1 MEILLILSKP
11 VPNHSPQVASLSDI
25 LQAEDITSLQHLQ
38 LFART
43 VVEGFTTGHHA
54 SPHKGFSVEF
64 RQHRPYVQGD
74 EIRRLD
80 WKVFGRSD
88 RFYIRE
94 YDEET
99 NLRATLVLDASGS
112 MNYRGQKG
120 VLKFD
125 YARKL
130 AASLAY
136 LLMSQQDAV
145 GLVTFDTKLR
155 ENIPCRTKITHL
167 HLLLD
172 TMVKTAPRQDTSL
185 APVIE
190 SLAQRLKRRG
200 LVILISDFFDDA
212 AALLQSAG
220 ILRRKG
226 HEVIAIQLW
235 DRDEIDFAFGN
246 WARFENL
253 EDNEDFLLLDPAAVR
268 LRYLE
273 AQKAFAEELKEGFRK
288 HQIDYLSLVTDES
301 HSQAL
306 RNYLSLR
313 MR

>member
-1 MEILLILSKP
+1 M
-11 VPNHSPQVASLSDI
+11 ATLSDI

-80 WKVFGRSD
+80 WKIFGRTD

-94 YDEET
+94 FDEET
-99 NLRATLVLDASGS
+99 NLRATIVLDASGS

-145 GLVTFDTKLR
+145 GLVTFDSKVR
-155 ENIPCRTKITHL
+155 DIIPCRTKISHL
-167 HLLLD
+167 HLMLEA
-172 TMVKTAPRQDTSL
+172 MVRATPGKDTSL

-200 LVILISDFFDDA
+200 LVILISDFFDDP
-212 AALLQSAG
+212 AALLQSIG
-220 ILRRKG
+220 VLRKKG
-226 HEVIAIQLW
+226 HEVIALQLW
-235 DRDEIDFAFGN
+235 DRDEIDFPFGN

-253 EDNEDFLLLDPAAVR
+253 ENDDDFLLLDPATIR
-268 LRYLE
+268 QRYLE
-273 AQKAFAEELKEGFRK
+273 VQKKFAEQLKDGFRK
-288 HQIDYLSLVTDES
+288 HQVDYLSLPTDES
-301 HSQAL
+301 HSAAL
-306 RNYLSLR
+306 RSYLALR

>member
-1 MEILLILSKP
+1 M
-11 VPNHSPQVASLSDI
+11 ATLSDI

-112 MNYRGQKG
+112 MDYRGQKG
-120 VLKFD
+120 VHKFD

-145 GLVTFDTKLR
+145 GLVTFDSKLR
-155 ENIPCRTKITHL
+155 DNIPCRTKITHL
-167 HLLLD
+167 HLLLE
-172 TMVKTAPRQDTSL
+172 TMIKTEPGKDTSL

-190 SLAQRLKRRG
+190 SLAQRLSRRG
-200 LVILISDFFDDA
+200 LVILISDFFDDPA
-212 AALLQSAG
+212 A
-220 ILRRKG
+220 ILKACGVLRKKG
-226 HEVIAIQLW
+226 HEIIALQLW
-235 DRDEIDFAFGN
+235 DRDEIDFSFGN

-253 EDNEDFLLLDPAAVR
+253 ENNDDFLLLDPATIR
-268 LRYLE
+268 QRYIE
-273 AQKAFAEELKEGFRK
+273 TQKQFATDLKEGFRK
-288 HQIDYLSLVTDES
+288 HQIDYLSLPTDES
-301 HSQAL
+301 HALAL
-306 RNYLSLR
+306 RNYLALR

>member
-1 MEILLILSKP
+1 M
-11 VPNHSPQVASLSDI
+11 ATLSDI
-25 LQAEDITSLQHLQ
+25 LQAEDITSLQTLQ

-43 VVEGFTTGHHA
+43 VVEGFTTGQHA

-80 WKVFGRSD
+80 WKIFGRTD

-94 YDEET
+94 FDEET
-99 NLRATLVLDASGS
+99 NLRATVVLDASGS
-112 MNYRGQKG
+112 MGYRGQKG
-120 VLKFD
+120 ILKFD

-145 GLVTFDTKLR
+145 GLITFDSKIR
-155 ENIPCRTKITHL
+155 DVIPCRTKITHL
-167 HLLLD
+167 HLMLE
-172 TMVKTAPRQDTSL
+172 TMVKTEPGKDTSL
-185 APVIE
+185 APVLE

-200 LVILISDFFDDA
+200 LVILISDFFDDP
-212 AALLQSAG
+212 AALLRSIG
-220 ILRRKG
+220 VLRKKG
-226 HEVIAIQLW
+226 HEIIALQLW
-235 DRDEIDFAFGN
+235 DRDEIDFPFGN

-253 EDNEDFLLLDPAAVR
+253 ENDDDFLLLDPATIR
-268 LRYLE
+268 QRYIE
-273 AQKAFAEELKEGFRK
+273 AQQNFAAQLKEGFRK
-288 HQIDYLSLVTDES
+288 HQVDYLSLPTDES
-301 HSQAL
+301 HSAAL
-306 RNYLSLR
+306 RSYLALR

>member
-1 MEILLILSKP
+1 M
-11 VPNHSPQVASLSDI
+11 ATLSDI
-25 LQAEDITSLQHLQ
+25 LHAEDITSLQTLQ

-43 VVEGFTTGHHA
+43 VVEGFTTGQHA

-80 WKVFGRSD
+80 WKIFGRTD

-94 YDEET
+94 FDEET
-99 NLRATLVLDASGS
+99 NLRATVVLDASGS
-112 MNYRGQKG
+112 MGYRGQKG
-120 VLKFD
+120 ILKFD

-145 GLVTFDTKLR
+145 GLITFDSKIR
-155 ENIPCRTKITHL
+155 DVIPCRTKITHL
-167 HLLLD
+167 HLMLE
-172 TMVKTAPRQDTSL
+172 TMVKTEPGKDTSL
-185 APVIE
+185 APVLE

-200 LVILISDFFDDA
+200 LVILISDFFDDP
-212 AALLQSAG
+212 AALLRSIG
-220 ILRRKG
+220 VLRKKG
-226 HEVIAIQLW
+226 HEIIALQLW
-235 DRDEIDFAFGN
+235 DRDEIDFPFGN

-253 EDNEDFLLLDPAAVR
+253 ENDDDFLLLDPATIR
-268 LRYLE
+268 QRYIE
-273 AQKAFAEELKEGFRK
+273 AQQNFAAQLKEGFRK
-288 HQIDYLSLVTDES
+288 HQVDYLSLPTDES
-301 HSQAL
+301 HSAAL

>member
-1 MEILLILSKP
+1 M
-11 VPNHSPQVASLSDI
+11 AALSDI

-99 NLRATLVLDASGS
+99 NLRATIVLDASGS

-120 VLKFD
+120 VQKFD

-145 GLVTFDTKLR
+145 GLVTFDSKLR

-167 HLLLD
+167 HLLLEA
-172 TMVKTAPRQDTSL
+172 MMKTKPGKDTSL

-212 AALLQSAG
+212 AAILKAIG
-220 ILRRKG
+220 ILRKKG
-226 HEVIAIQLW
+226 HEVIALQLW
-235 DRDEIDFAFGN
+235 DRDELDFPFGN

-253 EDNEDFLLLDPAAVR
+253 ENDDDFLLLDPATIR
-268 LRYLE
+268 QRYLE
-273 AQKAFAEELKEGFRK
+273 VQKQFATDIKEGFRK
-288 HQIDYLSLVTDES
+288 HQIDYLSLPTDES
-301 HSQAL
+301 HSMAL
-306 RNYLSLR
+306 RNYLALR

>member
-1 MEILLILSKP
+1 
-11 VPNHSPQVASLSDI
+11 VATLSDI
-25 LQAEDITSLQHLQ
+25 LHAEDITSLQHLQ

-99 NLRATLVLDASGS
+99 NLRATIVLDASGS
-112 MNYRGQKG
+112 MNYRGGKDI
-120 VLKFD
+120 LKFD

-145 GLVTFDTKLR
+145 GLVTFDSKVR
-155 ENIPCRTKITHL
+155 DIIPCHTKITHL
-167 HLLLD
+167 HVLLE
-172 TMVKTAPRQDTSL
+172 TMIKTAPGKDTSL

-200 LVILISDFFDDA
+200 LVILISDFFDDPA
-212 AALLQSAG
+212 AILKAVG

-226 HEVIAIQLW
+226 HEVIALQLW
-235 DRDEIDFAFGN
+235 DRDEIDFPFGN

-253 EDNEDFLLLDPAAVR
+253 ENDEDFLLLDPATVR
-268 LRYLE
+268 QRYLE
-273 AQKAFAEELKEGFRK
+273 VQ
-288 HQIDYLSLVTDES
+288 QIDYLNLPTDES
-301 HSQAL
+301 HSMAL
-306 RNYLSLR
+306 RNYLALR

>member
-1 MEILLILSKP
+1 M
-11 VPNHSPQVASLSDI
+11 ATLSDI
-25 LQAEDITSLQHLQ
+25 LHAEDITSLQSLQ

-43 VVEGFTTGHHA
+43 VVEGFTTGQHA

-80 WKVFGRSD
+80 WKIFGRTD

-94 YDEET
+94 FDEET
-99 NLRATLVLDASGS
+99 NLRATIVLDASGS
-112 MNYRGQKG
+112 MGYRGQKG

-145 GLVTFDTKLR
+145 GLITFDSKIR
-155 ENIPCRTKITHL
+155 DVIPCRTKITHL
-167 HLLLD
+167 HLLLE
-172 TMVKTAPRQDTSL
+172 TMVKTEPGKDTSL
-185 APVIE
+185 APVLE

-200 LVILISDFFDDA
+200 LVILISDFFDNP
-212 AALLQSAG
+212 AALLRSIG
-220 ILRRKG
+220 VLRKKG
-226 HEVIAIQLW
+226 HEIIALQLW
-235 DRDEIDFAFGN
+235 DRDEIDFPFGN

-253 EDNEDFLLLDPAAVR
+253 ESDDDFLLLDPATIR
-268 LRYLE
+268 QRYIE
-273 AQKAFAEELKEGFRK
+273 VQQNFAEQLKEGFRK
-288 HQIDYLSLVTDES
+288 HQVDYLSLPTDES
-301 HSQAL
+301 HSAAL
-306 RNYLSLR
+306 RSYLALR

>member
-1 MEILLILSKP
+1 M
-11 VPNHSPQVASLSDI
+11 ATLSDI

-99 NLRATLVLDASGS
+99 NLRATIVLDASGS

-120 VLKFD
+120 VQKFD

-145 GLVTFDTKLR
+145 GLVTFDSKLR

-167 HLLLD
+167 HLLLEA
-172 TMVKTAPRQDTSL
+172 MMKTEPGKDTSL

-212 AALLQSAG
+212 AAILKAIG
-220 ILRRKG
+220 ILRKKG
-226 HEVIAIQLW
+226 HEVIALQLW
-235 DRDEIDFAFGN
+235 DRDELDFPFGN

-253 EDNEDFLLLDPAAVR
+253 ENDDDFLLLDPATIR
-268 LRYLE
+268 QRYLE
-273 AQKAFAEELKEGFRK
+273 VQKQFATDIKEGFRK
-288 HQIDYLSLVTDES
+288 HQIDYLSLPTDES
-301 HSQAL
+301 HSMAL
-306 RNYLSLR
+306 RNYLALR

>member
-1 MEILLILSKP
+1 
-11 VPNHSPQVASLSDI
+11 VATLSDI
-25 LQAEDITSLQHLQ
+25 LQAEDITSLQTLQ

-99 NLRATLVLDASGS
+99 NLRATIVLDASGS
-112 MNYRGQKG
+112 MNYRGGKG
-120 VLKFD
+120 ILKFD

-145 GLVTFDTKLR
+145 GLITFDSKVR
-155 ENIPCRTKITHL
+155 EVIPCRTKITHL
-167 HLLLD
+167 HLLLEA
-172 TMVKTAPRQDTSL
+172 MVKTTPGQDTSL

-200 LVILISDFFDDA
+200 LVILISDFFDDP
-212 AALLQSAG
+212 AALLQSIG
-220 ILRRKG
+220 VLRKKG
-226 HEVIAIQLW
+226 HEVIALQLW
-235 DRDEIDFAFGN
+235 DRDEIDFPFGN

-253 EDNEDFLLLDPAAVR
+253 ENDDDFLLLDPATVR
-268 LRYLE
+268 QRYLE
-273 AQKAFAEELKEGFRK
+273 VQKIFAEQLKDGFRK
-288 HQIDYLSLVTDES
+288 HQVDYLSFLTDES
-301 HSQAL
+301 HSAAL
-306 RNYLSLR
+306 RSYLALR

>member
-1 MEILLILSKP
+1 MATLSSILE
-11 VPNHSPQVASLSDI
+11 
-25 LQAEDITSLQHLQ
+25 AEDITSLQSLQ

-43 VVEGFTTGHHA
+43 VVEGFTTGQHA

-74 EIRRLD
+74 DIRRLD
-80 WKVFGRSD
+80 WKIFGRAD

-94 YDEET
+94 FDEET

-112 MNYRGQKG
+112 MGYRGQRG

-130 AASLAY
+130 AAAMAY

-145 GLVTFDTKLR
+145 GLITFDSKVR
-155 ENIPCRTKITHL
+155 DFIPNQTRITHL
-167 HLLLD
+167 HHLLETLI
-172 TMVKTAPRQDTSL
+172 KTEPGKDTSL
-185 APVIE
+185 APVLE

-200 LVILISDFFDDA
+200 LVILISDFFDDP
-212 AALLQSAG
+212 SA
-220 ILRRKG
+220 ILKAIGVLRKKG
-226 HEVIAIQLW
+226 HEIIAMQLW
-235 DRDEIDFAFGN
+235 DRDEIDFPFGQ

-253 EDNEDFLLLDPAAVR
+253 EKDDDALLLDPAAIR
-268 LRYLE
+268 QRYFE
-273 AQKAFAEELKEGFRK
+273 VQRAFQEQLKEGFRK
-288 HQIDYLSLVTDES
+288 HQVDYLPLPTDES
-301 HSQAL
+301 HAAAL
-306 RNYLSLR
+306 RSYLALR

>member
-1 MEILLILSKP
+1 MATLSTILE
-11 VPNHSPQVASLSDI
+11 
-25 LQAEDITSLQHLQ
+25 AEDITSLQHLQ

-99 NLRATLVLDASGS
+99 NLRATIVLDASGS

-145 GLVTFDTKLR
+145 GLITFDSKVR
-155 ENIPCRTKITHL
+155 DMVPCHTKITHL
-167 HLLLD
+167 HVLLE
-172 TMVKTAPRQDTSL
+172 TMIHTEPGRDTSL

-200 LVILISDFFDDA
+200 LVILISDFFDDPA
-212 AALLQSAG
+212 AILKAVG
-220 ILRRKG
+220 ILRKKG
-226 HEVIAIQLW
+226 HEVIALQLW
-235 DRDEIDFAFGN
+235 DRDEIDFPFGN
-246 WARFENL
+246 WSRFENL
-253 EDNEDFLLLDPAAVR
+253 EKDEDFLLLDPAAVR
-268 LRYLE
+268 QRYLE
-273 AQKAFAEELKEGFRK
+273 VQKHFANDIKEGFRK
-288 HQIDYLSLVTDES
+288 HQIDYLSLPTDES
-301 HSQAL
+301 HSKAL
-306 RNYLSLR
+306 RSYLALR

>member
-1 MEILLILSKP
+1 
-11 VPNHSPQVASLSDI
+11 VATLSDI
-25 LQAEDITSLQHLQ
+25 LHAEDITSLQSLQ

-43 VVEGFTTGHHA
+43 VVEGFTTGQHA

-80 WKVFGRSD
+80 WKIFGRTD

-94 YDEET
+94 FDEET
-99 NLRATLVLDASGS
+99 NLRATVVLDASGS
-112 MNYRGQKG
+112 MGYRGQKG
-120 VLKFD
+120 ILKFD

-145 GLVTFDTKLR
+145 GLITFDSKVR
-155 ENIPCRTKITHL
+155 DIIPCRTKITHL
-167 HLLLD
+167 HLMLE
-172 TMVKTAPRQDTSL
+172 TMVKTEPGKDTSL
-185 APVIE
+185 APVLE

-200 LVILISDFFDDA
+200 LVILISDFFDDP
-212 AALLQSAG
+212 AALLQAIG
-220 ILRRKG
+220 VLRKKG
-226 HEVIAIQLW
+226 HEIIALQLW
-235 DRDEIDFAFGN
+235 DRDEIDFPFGN

-253 EDNEDFLLLDPAAVR
+253 ENDDDFLLLDPATIR
-268 LRYLE
+268 QRYIE
-273 AQKAFAEELKEGFRK
+273 VQQNFAAQLKDGFRK
-288 HQIDYLSLVTDES
+288 HQVDYLSLPTDES
-301 HSQAL
+301 HSAAL
-306 RNYLSLR
+306 RSYLSLR

>member
-1 MEILLILSKP
+1 
-11 VPNHSPQVASLSDI
+11 VASLSDI
-25 LQAEDITSLQHLQ
+25 LHAEDITSLQNLQ

-64 RQHRPYVQGD
+64 RQHRPYVRGD
-74 EIRRLD
+74 DIRRLD
-80 WKVFGRSD
+80 WKIFGRAD

-112 MNYRGQKG
+112 MGYRGQKG

-130 AASLAY
+130 AAAMAY

-145 GLVTFDTKLR
+145 GLVTFDSRVR
-155 ENIPCRTKITHL
+155 EFIPNRTRITHL
-167 HLLLD
+167 HHLLETL
-172 TMVKTAPRQDTSL
+172 VKTEPGEETGL
-185 APVIE
+185 APVLE

-212 AALLQSAG
+212 DA
-220 ILRRKG
+220 ILKAIGVLRKKG
-226 HEVIAIQLW
+226 HEIIAMQLW
-235 DRDEIDFAFGN
+235 DRDEIEFPFGQ
-246 WARFENL
+246 WSRFENL
-253 EDNEDFLLLDPAAVR
+253 EQDEDFLMLDPAAVR

-273 AQKAFAEELKEGFRK
+273 VRRAFEEQLKEGFRK
-288 HQIDYLSLVTDES
+288 HQVDHLSLPTDES
-301 HSQAL
+301 HAAAL
-306 RNYLSLR
+306 RAYLALR

>member
-1 MEILLILSKP
+1 VAALSTILE
-11 VPNHSPQVASLSDI
+11 
-25 LQAEDITSLQHLQ
+25 AEDITSLQSLQ

-43 VVEGFTTGHHA
+43 VVEGFTTGHHS

-74 EIRRLD
+74 DIRRLD
-80 WKVFGRSD
+80 WKIFGRAD

-99 NLRATLVLDASGS
+99 NLRATIVLDASSS
-112 MNYRGQKG
+112 MAYRGTKG

-125 YARKL
+125 YGRKL
-130 AASLAY
+130 AAAMAY

-145 GLVTFDTKLR
+145 GLITFDSKIR
-155 ENIPCRTKITHL
+155 DIIPNRTRITHL
-167 HLLLD
+167 HHVLETL
-172 TMVKTAPRQDTSL
+172 VKTEPGKDTSI
-185 APVIE
+185 APVLE

-200 LVILISDFFDDA
+200 LVILISDFFDDPV
-212 AALLQSAG
+212 ALLKAIG
-220 ILRRKG
+220 VLRKKG
-226 HEVIAIQLW
+226 HEIIAMQLW
-235 DRDEIDFAFGN
+235 DRDELEFPFGQ

-253 EDNEDFLLLDPAAVR
+253 EKEEDALLLDPATIR

-273 AQKAFAEELKEGFRK
+273 VLNNFQEQLKDGFRK
-288 HQIDYLSLVTDES
+288 HQVDYLTLPTDEP
-301 HSQAL
+301 HAAAL
-306 RNYLSLR
+306 RSYLALR

>member
-1 MEILLILSKP
+1 MATLSSILE
-11 VPNHSPQVASLSDI
+11 
-25 LQAEDITSLQHLQ
+25 AEDITSLQSLQ

-43 VVEGFTTGHHA
+43 VVEGFTTGQHA

-74 EIRRLD
+74 DIRRLD
-80 WKVFGRSD
+80 WKIFGRAD

-94 YDEET
+94 FDEET

-130 AASLAY
+130 AAAMAY

-145 GLVTFDTKLR
+145 GLVTFDTKIR
-155 ENIPCRTKITHL
+155 EFIPNQTRITHL
-167 HLLLD
+167 HHMLE
-172 TMVKTAPRQDTSL
+172 TMIKTEPGKDTSL
-185 APVIE
+185 APVLE

-212 AALLQSAG
+212 AS
-220 ILRRKG
+220 ILKAIGVLRKKG
-226 HEVIAIQLW
+226 HEVIAMQLW
-235 DRDEIDFAFGN
+235 DRDELEFPFGQ
-246 WARFENL
+246 WSRFENL
-253 EDNEDFLLLDPAAVR
+253 ENAEDFLLLDPATVR
-268 LRYLE
+268 QRYMEVLKTF
-273 AQKAFAEELKEGFRK
+273 QGQLKEGFRK
-288 HQIDYLSLVTDES
+288 HQVDYLSLPTDES
-301 HSQAL
+301 HAAAL
-306 RNYLSLR
+306 RSYLALR

>member
-1 MEILLILSKP
+1 M
-11 VPNHSPQVASLSDI
+11 ATLSDI
-25 LQAEDITSLQHLQ
+25 LHAEDITSLQSLQ

-43 VVEGFTTGHHA
+43 VVEGFTTGQHA

-80 WKVFGRSD
+80 WKIFGRTD

-94 YDEET
+94 FDEET
-99 NLRATLVLDASGS
+99 NLRATVVLDASGS
-112 MNYRGQKG
+112 MGYRGQKG
-120 VLKFD
+120 ILKFD

-145 GLVTFDTKLR
+145 GLITFDSKVR
-155 ENIPCRTKITHL
+155 DIIPCRTKITHL
-167 HLLLD
+167 HLMLE
-172 TMVKTAPRQDTSL
+172 TMVKTEPGKDTSL
-185 APVIE
+185 APVLE

-200 LVILISDFFDDA
+200 LVILISDFFDDP
-212 AALLQSAG
+212 AALLRSIG
-220 ILRRKG
+220 VLRKKG
-226 HEVIAIQLW
+226 HEIIALQLW
-235 DRDEIDFAFGN
+235 DRDEIDFPFGN

-253 EDNEDFLLLDPAAVR
+253 ENDDDFLLLDPATIR
-268 LRYLE
+268 QRYIE
-273 AQKAFAEELKEGFRK
+273 VQQNFAAQLKDGFRK
-288 HQIDYLSLVTDES
+288 HQVDYLSLPTDES
-301 HSQAL
+301 HSAAL
-306 RNYLSLR
+306 RSYLSLR

>member
-1 MEILLILSKP
+1 MAALSSILE
-11 VPNHSPQVASLSDI
+11 
-25 LQAEDITSLQHLQ
+25 AEDITSLEALQ
-38 LFART
+38 LYART
-43 VVEGFTTGHHA
+43 VVEGFTTGQHA

-74 EIRRLD
+74 DIRRLD
-80 WKVFGRSD
+80 WKIFARAD

-112 MNYRGQKG
+112 MGYRGRGG

-130 AASLAY
+130 AASMAW

-145 GLVTFDTKLR
+145 GLITFDTKIR
-155 ENIPCRTKITHL
+155 EFIPNRTRVTHL
-167 HLLLD
+167 HHLLE
-172 TMVKTAPRQDTSL
+172 TMIQTQPGAETSL
-185 APVIE
+185 APVLE

-200 LVILISDFFDDA
+200 LVILISDFFDDPA
-212 AALLQSAG
+212 AILKAIG
-220 ILRRKG
+220 VLRRQG
-226 HEVIAIQLW
+226 HEIIAMQLW
-235 DRDEIDFAFGN
+235 DRDELDFPFGQ
-246 WARFENL
+246 WSRFENL
-253 EDNEDFLLLDPAAVR
+253 ENLDDALLLDPTAVR

-273 AQKAFAEELKEGFRK
+273 VQREFQEQLKEGFRK
-288 HQIDYLSLVTDES
+288 HQVDYLALPTDEP
-301 HSQAL
+301 HSAAL
-306 RNYLSLR
+306 RHYLSLR

>member
-1 MEILLILSKP
+1 M
-11 VPNHSPQVASLSDI
+11 ATLSDI
-25 LQAEDITSLQHLQ
+25 LHAEDITSLQQLQ

-99 NLRATLVLDASGS
+99 NLRATIVLDASGS
-112 MNYRGQKG
+112 MNYRGGKG
-120 VLKFD
+120 ILKFD

-145 GLVTFDTKLR
+145 GLVTFDSELR

-167 HLLLD
+167 HLLLEA
-172 TMVKTAPRQDTSL
+172 MVKTTPGRDTSL

-200 LVILISDFFDDA
+200 LVIIISDFFDDP
-212 AALLQSAG
+212 AALLKSIG
-220 ILRRKG
+220 ILRKKG
-226 HEVIAIQLW
+226 HEIIALQLW
-235 DRDEIDFAFGN
+235 DRDEIDFPFGN

-253 EDNEDFLLLDPAAVR
+253 ENDDDFLLLDPATIR
-268 LRYLE
+268 QRYIE
-273 AQKAFAEELKEGFRK
+273 VQKNFAEQLKDGFRK
-288 HQIDYLSLVTDES
+288 HQVDYLSLPTDES
-301 HSQAL
+301 HSMAL
-306 RNYLSLR
+306 RNYLALR

>member
-1 MEILLILSKP
+1 MATLS
-11 VPNHSPQVASLSDI
+11 NI
-25 LQAEDITSLQHLQ
+25 LQAEDITSLQTLQ

-99 NLRATLVLDASGS
+99 NLRATIVLDASGS
-112 MNYRGQKG
+112 MNYRGGKG
-120 VLKFD
+120 ILKFD

-145 GLVTFDTKLR
+145 GLITFDSKVR
-155 ENIPCRTKITHL
+155 EVIPCRTKITHL
-167 HLLLD
+167 HLLLEA
-172 TMVKTAPRQDTSL
+172 MVKTTPGKDTSL

-200 LVILISDFFDDA
+200 LVILISDFFDDPT
-212 AALLQSAG
+212 ALLQSIG
-220 ILRRKG
+220 VLRKKG
-226 HEVIAIQLW
+226 HEVIALQLW
-235 DRDEIDFAFGN
+235 DRDEIDFPFGN

-253 EDNEDFLLLDPAAVR
+253 ENDDDFLLLDPATVR
-268 LRYLE
+268 QRYLE
-273 AQKAFAEELKEGFRK
+273 VQKIFAEQLKDGFRK
-288 HQIDYLSLVTDES
+288 HQVDYLSLPTDES
-301 HSQAL
+301 HSAAL
-306 RNYLSLR
+306 RSYLALR

>member
-1 MEILLILSKP
+1 
-11 VPNHSPQVASLSDI
+11 VATLSDI
-25 LQAEDITSLQHLQ
+25 LHAEDITSLQHLQ

-99 NLRATLVLDASGS
+99 NLRATIVLDASGS
-112 MNYRGQKG
+112 MNYRGGKG
-120 VLKFD
+120 ILKFD

-145 GLVTFDTKLR
+145 GLITFDSKVR
-155 ENIPCRTKITHL
+155 DMIPCHTKITHL
-167 HLLLD
+167 HVLLE
-172 TMVKTAPRQDTSL
+172 TMIKTEPGKDTSL

-200 LVILISDFFDDA
+200 LVILISDFFDDPA
-212 AALLQSAG
+212 AILKSVG

-226 HEVIAIQLW
+226 HEVIALQLW
-235 DRDEIDFAFGN
+235 DRDEIDFPFGN

-253 EDNEDFLLLDPAAVR
+253 ENDEDFLLLDPATVR
-268 LRYLE
+268 QRYIE
-273 AQKAFAEELKEGFRK
+273 VQKQFATDLKEGFRK
-288 HQIDYLSLVTDES
+288 HQIDYLSLPTDES
-301 HSQAL
+301 HSMAL
-306 RNYLSLR
+306 RNYLALR

>member
-1 MEILLILSKP
+1 M
-11 VPNHSPQVASLSDI
+11 ATLSDI
-25 LQAEDITSLQHLQ
+25 LHAEDITSLQTLQ

-43 VVEGFTTGHHA
+43 VVEGFTTGQHA

-99 NLRATLVLDASGS
+99 NLRATIVLDASGS

-120 VLKFD
+120 ALKFD

-145 GLVTFDTKLR
+145 GLVTFDSKVR
-155 ENIPCRTKITHL
+155 DIIPCRTKISHL
-167 HLLLD
+167 HLMLE
-172 TMVKTAPRQDTSL
+172 TMVKTEPGKDTSL

-200 LVILISDFFDDA
+200 LVILISDFFDDP
-212 AALLQSAG
+212 AALLQSIG
-220 ILRRKG
+220 VLRKKG
-226 HEVIAIQLW
+226 HEVIALQLW
-235 DRDEIDFAFGN
+235 DRDEIDFPFGN

-253 EDNEDFLLLDPAAVR
+253 ENDDDFLLLDPATIR
-268 LRYLE
+268 QRYLE
-273 AQKAFAEELKEGFRK
+273 VQKNFAEQLKDGFRK
-288 HQIDYLSLVTDES
+288 HQVDYLSLPTDES
-301 HSQAL
+301 HSAAL
-306 RNYLSLR
+306 RSYLALR

>member
-1 MEILLILSKP
+1 M
-11 VPNHSPQVASLSDI
+11 ATLSDI
-25 LQAEDITSLQHLQ
+25 LHAEDITSLQHLQ

-99 NLRATLVLDASGS
+99 NLRATIVLDASGS
-112 MNYRGQKG
+112 MNYRGGKG
-120 VLKFD
+120 ILKFD

-145 GLVTFDTKLR
+145 GLITFDSKVR
-155 ENIPCRTKITHL
+155 DVIPCHTKITHL
-167 HLLLD
+167 HVLLE
-172 TMVKTAPRQDTSL
+172 TMIKTEPGKDTSL

-200 LVILISDFFDDA
+200 LVILISDFFDDPA
-212 AALLQSAG
+212 AILKSVG

-226 HEVIAIQLW
+226 HEVIALQLW
-235 DRDEIDFAFGN
+235 DRDEIDFPFGN

-253 EDNEDFLLLDPAAVR
+253 ENDEDFLLLDPATVR
-268 LRYLE
+268 QRYIE
-273 AQKAFAEELKEGFRK
+273 VQKQFATDLKEGFRK
-288 HQIDYLSLVTDES
+288 HQIDYLSLPTDES
-301 HSQAL
+301 HSMAL
-306 RNYLSLR
+306 RNYLALR

>member
-1 MEILLILSKP
+1 MATLSSILE
-11 VPNHSPQVASLSDI
+11 
-25 LQAEDITSLQHLQ
+25 AEDITSLQNLQ

-43 VVEGFTTGHHA
+43 VVEGFTTGQHA

-74 EIRRLD
+74 DIRRLD
-80 WKVFGRSD
+80 WKIFGRAD

-94 YDEET
+94 FDEET

-130 AASLAY
+130 AAAMAY

-145 GLVTFDTKLR
+145 GLITFDSKIR
-155 ENIPCRTKITHL
+155 EFIPNRTRITHL
-167 HLLLD
+167 HHVLD
-172 TMVKTAPRQDTSL
+172 TMIKTQPGQDTSL
-185 APVIE
+185 APVLE

-212 AALLQSAG
+212 AG
-220 ILRRKG
+220 IMRAIGVLRKKG
-226 HEVIAIQLW
+226 HEIIALQLW
-235 DRDEIDFAFGN
+235 DRDELEFPFGQ
-246 WARFENL
+246 WSRFENL
-253 EDNEDFLLLDPAAVR
+253 ENSEDFLLLDPATVR
-268 LRYLE
+268 QRYMEVLKNFQE
-273 AQKAFAEELKEGFRK
+273 QLKEGFRK
-288 HQIDYLSLVTDES
+288 HQVDYLSLPTDEP
-301 HSQAL
+301 HAAAL
-306 RNYLSLR
+306 RSYLALR

>member
-1 MEILLILSKP
+1 MATLSSILE
-11 VPNHSPQVASLSDI
+11 
-25 LQAEDITSLQHLQ
+25 AEDITSLQSLQ

-43 VVEGFTTGHHA
+43 VVEGFTTGQHA

-74 EIRRLD
+74 DIRRLD
-80 WKVFGRSD
+80 WKIFGRAD

-94 YDEET
+94 FDEET

-130 AASLAY
+130 AAAMAY

-145 GLVTFDTKLR
+145 GLVTFDSKIR
-155 ENIPCRTKITHL
+155 EFIPNQTRITHL
-167 HLLLD
+167 HFLLE
-172 TMVKTAPRQDTSL
+172 TMIKTQPGKDTSL
-185 APVIE
+185 APVLE

-212 AALLQSAG
+212 AA
-220 ILRRKG
+220 ILRAIGVLRKKG
-226 HEVIAIQLW
+226 HEVIAMQLW
-235 DRDEIDFAFGN
+235 DRDELEFPFGQ
-246 WARFENL
+246 WSRFENM
-253 EDNEDFLLLDPAAVR
+253 ENDEDFLLLDPAAVR
-268 LRYLE
+268 QRYMEVLKTFQE
-273 AQKAFAEELKEGFRK
+273 QLKEGFRK
-288 HQIDYLSLVTDES
+288 HQVDYLSLPTDEP
-301 HSQAL
+301 HAAAL
-306 RNYLSLR
+306 RSYLALR